1 MGSTTGIADHR
12 DVSAMNSLLKDVKE
26 GSNRTGIYKYAG
38 LGQRRSAWSL
48 HSNGWNEMNIKID
61 GKIIGYEVVK
71 NEEKIGTTAGAR
83 AEAQAQVQAEAQAQA
98 QAQAEGGERPSAKI
112 IRMTEWVARPEG
124 MEALE
129 GSTYKIKTPLDD
141 HAMYVTINDIILN
154 PGTEHE
160 QRRPFEIFINSKNMD
175 HFQWIVALTRLMSA
189 VFRKGGD
196 VTFLAEE
203 LQAVFDPKGGYFKP
217 GGKFMPSIIA
227 EIGAVIEHHLQKI
240 GLMEK
245 EELSEQQQLILEQK
259 RAEAEASAQKKT
271 IAETAT
277 EADSAYPASAT
288 LCNKCHTKAVVIMD
302 NCATCL
308 SCGYSKCG

>member
-1 MGSTTGIADHR
+1 M
-12 DVSAMNSLLKDVKE
+12 M
-26 GSNRTGIYKYAG
+26 
-38 LGQRRSAWSL
+38 
-48 HSNGWNEMNIKID
+48 IKIS
-61 GKIIGYEVVK
+61 KNIAGYEVVK
-71 NEEKIGTTAGAR
+71 PEEELAALKR
-83 AEAQAQVQAEAQAQA
+83 AAE
-98 QAQAEGGERPSAKI
+98 EREERTSAKI
-112 IRMTEWVARPEG
+112 IRMTEKVMRPEG
-124 MEALE
+124 MDALE

-141 HAMYVTINDIILN
+141 HAMYVTINDITLN
-154 PGTEHE
+154 AGTEHE

-217 GGKFMPSIIA
+217 GGRFMPSIIA
-227 EIGAVIEHHLQKI
+227 EIGDVIAHHMQKI

-245 EELSEQQQLILEQK
+245 EELSEQQKLILDQK
-259 RAEAEASAQKKT
+259 RAEVEVAQKKT
-271 IAETAT
+271 V
-277 EADSAYPASAT
+277 ADSAGEEAGYPASAT
-288 LCNKCHTKAVVIMD
+288 LCNKCHTKAVVVMD

>member
-1 MGSTTGIADHR
+1 MG
-12 DVSAMNSLLKDVKE
+12 
-26 GSNRTGIYKYAG
+26 
-38 LGQRRSAWSL
+38 
-48 HSNGWNEMNIKID
+48 IKIAN
-61 GKIIGYEVVK
+61 KIVGYEVVK
-71 NEEKIGTTAGAR
+71 PEEEIAVREEAK
-83 AEAQAQVQAEAQAQA
+83 AETQ
-98 QAQAEGGERPSAKI
+98 ERQSATI
-112 IRMTEWVARPEG
+112 IRMTERVARPEG

-154 PGTEHE
+154 QGTEHE

-203 LQAVFDPKGGYFKP
+203 LQAVFDPRGGYFNP

-227 EIGAVIEHHLQKI
+227 DIGAVIEHHLQKI

-245 EELSEQQQLILEQK
+245 EELSEQQQLILDQK
-259 RAEAEASAQKKT
+259 RAQAEGEAEKKT
-271 IAETAT
+271 IIPEG
-277 EADSAYPASAT
+277 DSGYPASAT

>member
-1 MGSTTGIADHR
+1 MSIRID
-12 DVSAMNSLLKDVKE
+12 K
-26 GSNRTGIYKYAG
+26 
-38 LGQRRSAWSL
+38 
-48 HSNGWNEMNIKID
+48 KIV
-61 GKIIGYEVVK
+61 GYEVVRK
-71 NEEKIGTTAGAR
+71 EEEAAAR
-83 AEAQAQVQAEAQAQA
+83 AEAQLLRE
-98 QAQAEGGERPSAKI
+98 ERQSAKI
-112 IRMTEWVARPEG
+112 IRMTEQVARPEG
-124 MEALE
+124 LDALE

-203 LQAVFDPKGGYFKP
+203 LQAVFDPKGGYWKP

-227 EIGAVIEHHLQKI
+227 DIGAVIEHHLRKI
-240 GLMEK
+240 GLLEK
-245 EELSEQQQLILEQK
+245 EELSEQQQLLLEQK
-259 RAEAEASAQKKT
+259 RAEVEAAQSGRGSQGRGMGQGENT
-271 IAETAT
+271 G
-277 EADSAYPASAT
+277 YPESAT
-288 LCNKCHTKAVVIMD
+288 LCNKCNTKAVVIMD
-302 NCATCL
+302 SCATCL

>member
-1 MGSTTGIADHR
+1 MS
-12 DVSAMNSLLKDVKE
+12 
-26 GSNRTGIYKYAG
+26 
-38 LGQRRSAWSL
+38 
-48 HSNGWNEMNIKID
+48 IKIAS
-61 GKIIGYEVVK
+61 KIVGYEVVK
-71 NEEKIGTTAGAR
+71 AEEPAAMEEAANEG
-83 AEAQAQVQAEAQAQA
+83 
-98 QAQAEGGERPSAKI
+98 EGRQKAKI
-112 IRMTEWVARPEG
+112 IRMTERVARPEG

-154 PGTEHE
+154 QGTEHE

-203 LQAVFDPKGGYFKP
+203 LQAVFDPRGGYFKP

-227 EIGAVIEHHLQKI
+227 DIGAVIEHHLQKI

-245 EELSEQQQLILEQK
+245 EELSQQQQLILDQK
-259 RAEAEASAQKKT
+259 RAEAVASDKKRNAV
-271 IAETAT
+271 AES
-277 EADSAYPASAT
+277 DSGYPTSAT
-288 LCNKCHTKAVVIMD
+288 LCNKCHTKAVIIMD

>member
-1 MGSTTGIADHR
+1 M
-12 DVSAMNSLLKDVKE
+12 M
-26 GSNRTGIYKYAG
+26 
-38 LGQRRSAWSL
+38 
-48 HSNGWNEMNIKID
+48 IKIS
-61 GKIIGYEVVK
+61 KNIAGYEVVK
-71 NEEKIGTTAGAR
+71 PEEELAALKRAEEEKEAR
-83 AEAQAQVQAEAQAQA
+83 T
-98 QAQAEGGERPSAKI
+98 SAKV
-112 IRMTEWVARPEG
+112 IRMTEKVMRPEG
-124 MEALE
+124 MESLE

-154 PGTEHE
+154 PGTVHE

-217 GGKFMPSIIA
+217 GGRFMPSIIA
-227 EIGAVIEHHLQKI
+227 EIGDVIAHHMQKI

-245 EELSEQQQLILEQK
+245 EELSVQQKLILDQK
-259 RAEAEASAQKKT
+259 RAEVEDLQKKT
-271 IAETAT
+271 V
-277 EADSAYPASAT
+277 ADSADEATGYPASAT
-288 LCNKCHTKAVVIMD
+288 LCNKCLTKAVVVMD

>member
-1 MGSTTGIADHR
+1 MT
-12 DVSAMNSLLKDVKE
+12 
-26 GSNRTGIYKYAG
+26 
-38 LGQRRSAWSL
+38 
-48 HSNGWNEMNIKID
+48 IKIS
-61 GKIIGYEVVK
+61 KNIAGYEVIK
-71 NEEKIGTTAGAR
+71 PEEELAARQR
-83 AEAQAQVQAEAQAQA
+83 AEDEKEA
-98 QAQAEGGERPSAKI
+98 RTSAKI
-112 IRMTEWVARPEG
+112 IRMTEKVMRPEG
-124 MEALE
+124 MESLE

-217 GGKFMPSIIA
+217 GGRFMPSIIA
-227 EIGAVIEHHLQKI
+227 EIGDVIAHHMQKI

-245 EELSEQQQLILEQK
+245 EELSEQQKLILDQK
-259 RAEAEASAQKKT
+259 RAEVEGAQKKT
-271 IAETAT
+271 VAEPAA
-277 EADSAYPASAT
+277 EDAGYPASAT
-288 LCNKCHTKAVVIMD
+288 LCNKCYTKAVVVMD

>member
-1 MGSTTGIADHR
+1 MS
-12 DVSAMNSLLKDVKE
+12 
-26 GSNRTGIYKYAG
+26 
-38 LGQRRSAWSL
+38 
-48 HSNGWNEMNIKID
+48 IKINEN
-61 GKIIGYEVVK
+61 IVGYEVVK
-71 NEEKIGTTAGAR
+71 PEEER
-83 AEAQAQVQAEAQAQA
+83 AAEQAAAQEK
-98 QAQAEGGERPSAKI
+98 EDRSKAKV
-112 IRMTEWVARPEG
+112 IRMTEQVKRPEG
-124 MEALE
+124 MDSLE

-141 HAMYVTINDIILN
+141 HAMYVTINDIVLN
-154 PGTEHE
+154 AGTEHE
-160 QRRPFEIFINSKNMD
+160 SRRPFEIFINSKNMD

-196 VTFLAEE
+196 VVFLAEE

-259 RAEAEASAQKKT
+259 RAEAELAAQKSG
-271 IAETAT
+271 ARNAG
-277 EADSAYPASAT
+277 EAAGEEPTYPASAT
-288 LCNKCHTKAVVIMD
+288 LCHKCHTRAVVVMD

>member
-1 MGSTTGIADHR
+1 MP
-12 DVSAMNSLLKDVKE
+12 VKIE
-26 GSNRTGIYKYAG
+26 
-38 LGQRRSAWSL
+38 
-48 HSNGWNEMNIKID
+48 
-61 GKIIGYEVVK
+61 GKIVGYEVARPEDVK
-71 NEEKIGTTAGAR
+71 AAELAAQKEKEERGR
-83 AEAQAQVQAEAQAQA
+83 AKV
-98 QAQAEGGERPSAKI
+98 
-112 IRMTEWVARPEG
+112 IRMTEQVKRPEG
-124 MEALE
+124 LEALE

-141 HAMYVTINDIILN
+141 HAMYVTINDIVLN

-196 VTFLAEE
+196 ISFLAEE

-240 GLMEK
+240 GLLAK
-245 EELSEQQQLILEQK
+245 AELSEQQQLLLNAK
-259 RAEAEASAQKKT
+259 RAEAVDRAEKKT
-271 IAETAT
+271 LT
-277 EADSAYPASAT
+277 EVNQAAGEDAAYPASAT
-288 LCNKCHTKAVVIMD
+288 LCNKCHTKAVVVMD